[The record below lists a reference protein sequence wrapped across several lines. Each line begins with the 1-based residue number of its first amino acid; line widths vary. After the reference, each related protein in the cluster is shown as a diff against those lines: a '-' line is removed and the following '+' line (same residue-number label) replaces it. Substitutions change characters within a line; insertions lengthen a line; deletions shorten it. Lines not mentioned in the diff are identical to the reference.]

1 MFDKS
6 RIKIYFE
13 LKNKTVEQKWK
24 SLSKT
29 WPLKKNKKYL
39 SVLFQSI
46 IALGLNNIFIRL

>member
-24 SLSKT
+24 SLRKT
-29 WPLKKNKKYL
+29 WPLTNKKYL